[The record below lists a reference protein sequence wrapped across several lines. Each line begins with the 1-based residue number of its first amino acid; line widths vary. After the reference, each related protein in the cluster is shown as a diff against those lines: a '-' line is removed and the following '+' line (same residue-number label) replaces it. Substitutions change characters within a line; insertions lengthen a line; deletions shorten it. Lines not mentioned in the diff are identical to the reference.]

1 MTVFIFTGPTLP
13 PADARGELDAVY
25 LPPAS
30 QGDVYRAALARPRAI
45 GLIDGFFDYVPS
57 VWHKEILWAMS
68 RGVAVFGSASM
79 GALRAAELAPFGMR
93 GVGKIFQ
100 AYRSGAIED
109 DDEVAL
115 LHGPAETGFRPTSE
129 AMVNIRPTLQ
139 RAQSR
144 RVISRKTRLKLESLA
159 KGLFYPERTYAAIL
173 DLAAGRGLPARE
185 LEKLRAWLP
194 AGRVDQKRADA
205 VAMLRA
211 MREFLAARGSQARP
225 RHPFE
230 HTKFWD
236 RLVRSAGALHA
247 VENGAREMVP
257 FESVLD
263 ELRLEPDTFLEMHR
277 EGLLRQ
283 LILAEA
289 RRHGY
294 APAPAACARTARF
307 FRRLYRIER
316 RAAFDRW
323 LAQRGLTA
331 RRFDEWMAEEAL
343 IRAVGPELWLDV
355 RRGLPELLRFTP
367 FYPRLL
373 NRAREKQLALSR
385 AGLDA
390 ADPAAEP
397 DALWRS
403 FLEEASADD
412 HPFESESVLQKI
424 SPEESESLLRARAR
438 EHRFRRLRKSRRP

>member
-1 MTVFIFTGPTLP
+1 MTVFIFTGPTLTP
-13 PADARGELDAVY
+13 DEARRELDAVY

-100 AYRSGAIED
+100 AYRTGAIED

-115 LHGPAETGFRPTSE
+115 LHGPAESGFRPTSE
-129 AMVNIRPTLQ
+129 AMVNIRATLQ
-139 RAQSR
+139 RAQAR
-144 RVISRKTRLKLESLA
+144 RVISRETRLQLESLA
-159 KGLFYPERTYAAIL
+159 KGLFYPERSYTAIL
-173 DLAAGRGLPARE
+173 DLAGRRGLPARQI
-185 LEKLRAWLP
+185 EKLRAWLP
-194 AGRVDQKRADA
+194 AGRVDQKREDA
-205 VAMLRA
+205 LAMLRA
-211 MREFLAARGSQARP
+211 MRHFLAARRAPARL

-247 VENGAREMVP
+247 VEGGAREMVP
-257 FESVLD
+257 FDSVLD

-277 EGLLRQ
+277 EGLLRR

-289 RRHGY
+289 RRRGY
-294 APAPAACARTARF
+294 APAPADVVRTARF
-307 FRRLYRIER
+307 FRRLYRITR
-316 RAAFDRW
+316 HADFDRW
-323 LAQRGLTA
+323 LVQRGLTA
-331 RRFDEWMAEEAL
+331 HRFDEWMAEEAL
-343 IRAVGPELWLDV
+343 IRTVGPELWVEVRHDLPDV
-355 RRGLPELLRFTP
+355 VRFTP
-367 FYPRLL
+367 FYPRLAR
-373 NRAREKQLALSR
+373 RAREKQLALAR

-390 ADPAAEP
+390 ADPTAEP

-403 FLEEASADD
+403 FLEETSATD
-412 HPFESESVLQKI
+412 HPFETESILQKI
-424 SPEESESLLRARAR
+424 SPEESDALLRARAR
-438 EHRFRRLRKSRRP
+438 EHRFRRLRKSRRS